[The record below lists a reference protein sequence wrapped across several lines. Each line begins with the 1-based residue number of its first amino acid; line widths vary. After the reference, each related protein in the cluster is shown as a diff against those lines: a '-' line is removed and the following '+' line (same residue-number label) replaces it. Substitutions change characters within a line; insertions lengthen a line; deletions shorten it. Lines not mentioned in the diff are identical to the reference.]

1 MSVMGVCVSTL
12 HWYDWTMYA
21 IGQQMSVMD
30 LCFSTFQLYPGHL
43 SHVGQQSA
51 RHRVVFSTLGLYLA
65 HLATQVNKLS
75 IRDLLVSTFISSRY
89 TQVYPWWSLAGVWY
103 DQFVV
108 HSNCIWALVRSDGH
122 RFLPLLERWIGMLMG
137 NFCYNCYDPLH
148 QSVSS

>member
-51 RHRVVFSTLGLYLA
+51 RHRVVFSTLGLYACPFSHAGQQIVHQGLA
-65 HLATQVNKLS
+65 C
-75 IRDLLVSTFISSRY
+75 STFISSRY
-89 TQVYPWWSLAGVWY
+89 TQVFPWWSLAGVWY
-103 DQFVV
+103 DQFIV
-108 HSNCIWALVRSDGH
+108 HCNCIWALVRSDGH
-122 RFLPLLERWIGMLMG
+122 MFLSLLER
-137 NFCYNCYDPLH
+137 
-148 QSVSS
+148 